1 MIHNYKK
8 EKPCPFCGLM
18 TKNFFETED
27 STLVCRDCFEEE
39 NNDGYNDHQEEEY

>member
-8 EKPCPFCGLM
+8 EKPCPFCGAM

-39 NNDGYNDHQEEEY
+39 NNDGYNDYQEEGY

>member
-8 EKPCPFCGLM
+8 EKPCPFCGTM

-39 NNDGYNDHQEEEY
+39 NNDGYNDYQEEER